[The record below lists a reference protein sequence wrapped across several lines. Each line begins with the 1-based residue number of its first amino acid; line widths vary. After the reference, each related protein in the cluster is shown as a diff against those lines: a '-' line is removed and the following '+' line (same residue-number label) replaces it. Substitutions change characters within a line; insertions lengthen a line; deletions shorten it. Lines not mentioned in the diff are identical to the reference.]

1 MIASESGYDVF
12 MSDFFLHENILIR
25 YWVDR
30 CSAYALNGKKIKRA
44 VANIPLSITPD
55 IQNNTHNFFPD
66 SYNFKKLYIYCKQ
79 QMKIKTT
86 EFINHGVVNVGD
98 LPIPFDMVL
107 NASAL
112 VVVITFVYLK
122 VSWKE
127 SIITPRQE
135 VFNDKQNFIGKLF
148 GIIILFLLV
157 APGIFG
163 NESSK
168 TSIAPLILWVFLWI
182 GVPVLGLLFGDIY
195 SKFNPLNLFSLKSDK
210 PESVYFA
217 CVLFI
222 GLTWFELVWRRPGNP
237 LNIAVVLITLF
248 VCVNLL
254 RYFLKK
260 SLIEVDPLLLLHY
273 LYSKLKL
280 FNSKPYFRSL
290 LDNIGNLAKLRG
302 IEYFV
307 LLMIGTVTYDGLRET
322 TFWYNQF
329 GSRTDDM
336 GFSTMMFLIM
346 NLGTILFYRF
356 ACFFAIKVGGS
367 DLELNHVSN
376 LFGHTM
382 LPIAFAYHVT
392 HYLTLLLFESQ
403 TFFYRFNDPIG
414 IGMNLLNVEEPTIN
428 YFIEPLVIWGIQ
440 VAVTLL
446 GHMLSVV
453 LAHDLAVK
461 LFGHQQSDKTQ
472 YIFLF
477 ITVALTL
484 QALFVLSVG

>member
-1 MIASESGYDVF
+1 M
-12 MSDFFLHENILIR
+12 ILIN
-25 YWVDR
+25 
-30 CSAYALNGKKIKRA
+30 SASL
-44 VANIPLSITPD
+44 
-55 IQNNTHNFFPD
+55 
-66 SYNFKKLYIYCKQ
+66 
-79 QMKIKTT
+79 
-86 EFINHGVVNVGD
+86 NHGVVNVGD
-98 LPIPFDMVL
+98 LPIPFDIVL
-107 NASAL
+107 NSSAL
-112 VVVITFVYLK
+112 VVLITFVYLK

-168 TSIAPLILWVFLWI
+168 TSVAPLILWVFLWI

-222 GLTWFELVWRRPGNP
+222 GLTWFELVWSRPGNP

-329 GSRTDDM
+329 GSRTDNM

-367 DLELNHVSN
+367 DLKLNHVSN

-414 IGMNLLNVEEPTIN
+414 IGMNILNVQEPTIN
-428 YFIEPLVIWGIQ
+428 YFVEPLVIWGIQ

>member
-1 MIASESGYDVF
+1 MIIKNSAS
-12 MSDFFLHENILIR
+12 L
-25 YWVDR
+25 
-30 CSAYALNGKKIKRA
+30 
-44 VANIPLSITPD
+44 
-55 IQNNTHNFFPD
+55 
-66 SYNFKKLYIYCKQ
+66 
-79 QMKIKTT
+79 
-86 EFINHGVVNVGD
+86 NHGVVNVGD
-98 LPIPFDMVL
+98 LPIPFDIVL
-107 NASAL
+107 NSSAL
-112 VVVITFVYLK
+112 VVLITFVYLK

-217 CVLFI
+217 CILFI
-222 GLTWFELVWRRPGNP
+222 GLTWFELVWKEPGNP
-237 LNIAVVLITLF
+237 LNIAIVLITLF

-280 FNSKPYFRSL
+280 FNSRPYFRSL
-290 LDNIGNLAKLRG
+290 LDNIGNLAKLKG

-414 IGMNLLNVEEPTIN
+414 IGMNILNVEEPTIN

>member
-1 MIASESGYDVF
+1 MIIKNSAS
-12 MSDFFLHENILIR
+12 L
-25 YWVDR
+25 
-30 CSAYALNGKKIKRA
+30 
-44 VANIPLSITPD
+44 
-55 IQNNTHNFFPD
+55 
-66 SYNFKKLYIYCKQ
+66 
-79 QMKIKTT
+79 
-86 EFINHGVVNVGD
+86 NHGVVNVGD
-98 LPIPFDMVL
+98 LPIPFDIVL
-107 NASAL
+107 NSSAL
-112 VVVITFVYLK
+112 VVLITFVYLK

-163 NESSK
+163 DESSK
-168 TSIAPLILWVFLWI
+168 TSVAPLILWVFLWI

-217 CVLFI
+217 CILFI

-290 LDNIGNLAKLRG
+290 LDNIGNLAKLKG

-414 IGMNLLNVEEPTIN
+414 IGMNILNVEEPTIN

>member
-1 MIASESGYDVF
+1 MIIKNTAS
-12 MSDFFLHENILIR
+12 L
-25 YWVDR
+25 
-30 CSAYALNGKKIKRA
+30 
-44 VANIPLSITPD
+44 
-55 IQNNTHNFFPD
+55 
-66 SYNFKKLYIYCKQ
+66 
-79 QMKIKTT
+79 
-86 EFINHGVVNVGD
+86 NHGVVNVGD
-98 LPIPFDMVL
+98 LPIPFDIVL
-107 NASAL
+107 NSSAL
-112 VVVITFVYLK
+112 VVLITFVYLK

-217 CVLFI
+217 CILFI

-280 FNSKPYFRSL
+280 FNSRPYFRSL

-414 IGMNLLNVEEPTIN
+414 IGMNILNVEEPTIN

>member
-1 MIASESGYDVF
+1 
-12 MSDFFLHENILIR
+12 
-25 YWVDR
+25 
-30 CSAYALNGKKIKRA
+30 
-44 VANIPLSITPD
+44 
-55 IQNNTHNFFPD
+55 
-66 SYNFKKLYIYCKQ
+66 
-79 QMKIKTT
+79 MKIKTT

-122 VSWKE
+122 ISWKE
-127 SIITPRQE
+127 SIVVPSKEIFEDRQ
-135 VFNDKQNFIGKLF
+135 NIIGKIF
-148 GIIILFLLV
+148 GATILFFLI
-157 APGIFG
+157 APGIIG

-168 TSIAPLILWVFLWI
+168 TSVTPLILWVFLWI
-182 GVPVLGLLFGDIY
+182 GVPTLGLLFGDVY
-195 SKFNPLNLFSLKSDK
+195 AKFNPLNLVRISSNK
-210 PESVYFA
+210 PRSVYVSCF
-217 CVLFI
+217 LFL
-222 GLTWFELVWRRPGNP
+222 GLTWFELVWREPGNP
-237 LNIAVVLITLF
+237 LNIASVFIILF
-248 VCVNLL
+248 ISVNLI
-254 RYFLKK
+254 RYFYKK
-260 SLIEVDPLLLLHY
+260 SIIEVDPLLLLHY

-290 LDNIGNLAKLRG
+290 INNIGNLAKLNG
-302 IEYFV
+302 IEYFI

-329 GSRTDDM
+329 GEQINNIW
-336 GFSTMMFLIM
+336 FSTIMFLSM
-346 NLGTILFYRF
+346 NLGTIIFYRF
-356 ACFFAIKVGGS
+356 ACYFAIKVGGS
-367 DLELNHVSN
+367 ELKLNEVSK

-382 LPIAFAYHVT
+382 LPIAFAYHIT
-392 HYLTLLLFESQ
+392 HYLTLLLFETQ
-403 TFFYRFNDPIG
+403 TFIYRLNDPIG
-414 IGMNLLNVEEPTIN
+414 TGLNLFNVQEPEIN
-428 YFIEPLVIWGIQ
+428 YFIEPIIIWGIQ

>member
-1 MIASESGYDVF
+1 MIIKNSAS
-12 MSDFFLHENILIR
+12 L
-25 YWVDR
+25 
-30 CSAYALNGKKIKRA
+30 
-44 VANIPLSITPD
+44 
-55 IQNNTHNFFPD
+55 
-66 SYNFKKLYIYCKQ
+66 
-79 QMKIKTT
+79 
-86 EFINHGVVNVGD
+86 NHGVVNVGD
-98 LPIPFDMVL
+98 LPIPFDIVL
-107 NASAL
+107 NSSAL
-112 VVVITFVYLK
+112 VVLITFVYLK

-135 VFNDKQNFIGKLF
+135 VFNDKQSFIGKLF

-182 GVPVLGLLFGDIY
+182 GVPVLGLFFGDIY
-195 SKFNPLNLFSLKSDK
+195 SKFNPLNLFSLKSEK

-217 CVLFI
+217 CILFI
-222 GLTWFELVWRRPGNP
+222 GLTWFELVWRKPGNP
-237 LNIAVVLITLF
+237 LNIAIVLITLF

-280 FNSKPYFRSL
+280 FNSRPYFRSL
-290 LDNIGNLAKLRG
+290 LDNIGNLAKLKG

-367 DLELNHVSN
+367 DLKLNHVSN

-414 IGMNLLNVEEPTIN
+414 IGMNILNVEEPTIN

>member
-1 MIASESGYDVF
+1 
-12 MSDFFLHENILIR
+12 
-25 YWVDR
+25 
-30 CSAYALNGKKIKRA
+30 
-44 VANIPLSITPD
+44 
-55 IQNNTHNFFPD
+55 
-66 SYNFKKLYIYCKQ
+66 
-79 QMKIKTT
+79 MKIKTT
-86 EFINHGVVNVGD
+86 EFTNHGVVNVGD

-122 VSWKE
+122 ISWKE
-127 SIITPRQE
+127 SIVVPSKEIFEDRQ
-135 VFNDKQNFIGKLF
+135 NIIGKIF
-148 GIIILFLLV
+148 GATILFFLI
-157 APGIFG
+157 APGIIG

-168 TSIAPLILWVFLWI
+168 TSVTPLILWVFLWI
-182 GVPVLGLLFGDIY
+182 GVPTLGLLFGDVY
-195 SKFNPLNLFSLKSDK
+195 AKFNPLNLIRISSNK
-210 PESVYFA
+210 PRSVYVSCF
-217 CVLFI
+217 LFL
-222 GLTWFELVWRRPGNP
+222 GLTWFELVWREPGNP
-237 LNIAVVLITLF
+237 LNIASVFIILF
-248 VCVNLL
+248 VGVNLI
-254 RYFLKK
+254 RYFYKK
-260 SLIEVDPLLLLHY
+260 SIIEVDPLLLLHY

-290 LDNIGNLAKLRG
+290 INNIGNLAKLNG
-302 IEYFV
+302 IEYFI

-329 GSRTDDM
+329 GEQINNIW
-336 GFSTMMFLIM
+336 FSTIMFLSM
-346 NLGTILFYRF
+346 NLGTIIFYRF
-356 ACFFAIKVGGS
+356 ACYFAIKVGGS
-367 DLELNHVSN
+367 ELKLNEVSK

-382 LPIAFAYHVT
+382 LPIAFAYHIT
-392 HYLTLLLFESQ
+392 HYLTLLLFETQ
-403 TFFYRFNDPIG
+403 TFIYRLNDPLG
-414 IGMNLLNVEEPTIN
+414 TGLNLFNVQEPEIN
-428 YFIEPLVIWGIQ
+428 YFIEPIIIWGIQ

>member
-1 MIASESGYDVF
+1 M
-12 MSDFFLHENILIR
+12 ILIN
-25 YWVDR
+25 
-30 CSAYALNGKKIKRA
+30 SASL
-44 VANIPLSITPD
+44 
-55 IQNNTHNFFPD
+55 
-66 SYNFKKLYIYCKQ
+66 
-79 QMKIKTT
+79 
-86 EFINHGVVNVGD
+86 NHGVVNVGD
-98 LPIPFDMVL
+98 LPIPFDIVL
-107 NASAL
+107 NSSAL
-112 VVVITFVYLK
+112 VVLITFVYLK

-163 NESSK
+163 DESSK
-168 TSIAPLILWVFLWI
+168 TSVAPLILWVFLWI

-217 CVLFI
+217 CILFI

-290 LDNIGNLAKLRG
+290 LDNIGNLAKLKG

-367 DLELNHVSN
+367 DLKLNHVSN

-414 IGMNLLNVEEPTIN
+414 IGVNILNVEEPTIN

>member
-1 MIASESGYDVF
+1 M
-12 MSDFFLHENILIR
+12 ILIN
-25 YWVDR
+25 
-30 CSAYALNGKKIKRA
+30 SASL
-44 VANIPLSITPD
+44 
-55 IQNNTHNFFPD
+55 
-66 SYNFKKLYIYCKQ
+66 
-79 QMKIKTT
+79 
-86 EFINHGVVNVGD
+86 NHGVVNVGD
-98 LPIPFDMVL
+98 LPIPFDIVL
-107 NASAL
+107 NSSAL
-112 VVVITFVYLK
+112 VVLITFVYLK

-222 GLTWFELVWRRPGNP
+222 GLTWFELVWSRPGNP

-414 IGMNLLNVEEPTIN
+414 IGMNILNVQEPTIN
-428 YFIEPLVIWGIQ
+428 YFVEPLVIWGIQ

>member
-1 MIASESGYDVF
+1 M
-12 MSDFFLHENILIR
+12 ILIN
-25 YWVDR
+25 
-30 CSAYALNGKKIKRA
+30 SASL
-44 VANIPLSITPD
+44 
-55 IQNNTHNFFPD
+55 
-66 SYNFKKLYIYCKQ
+66 
-79 QMKIKTT
+79 
-86 EFINHGVVNVGD
+86 NHGVVNVGD
-98 LPIPFDMVL
+98 LPIPFDIVL
-107 NASAL
+107 NSSAL
-112 VVVITFVYLK
+112 VVLITFVYLK

-135 VFNDKQNFIGKLF
+135 VFNDRQNFIGKLF

-168 TSIAPLILWVFLWI
+168 TSVAPLILWVFLWI

-195 SKFNPLNLFSLKSDK
+195 SKFNPLNLFSLKSNK

-217 CVLFI
+217 CILFI
-222 GLTWFELVWRRPGNP
+222 GLTWFELVWKEPGNP
-237 LNIAVVLITLF
+237 LNIAIVLITLF

-280 FNSKPYFRSL
+280 FNSRPYFRSL
-290 LDNIGNLAKLRG
+290 LDNIGNLAKLKG

-367 DLELNHVSN
+367 DLKLNHVSN

-414 IGMNLLNVEEPTIN
+414 IGMNILNVQEPTIN
-428 YFIEPLVIWGIQ
+428 YFVEPLVIWGIQ

>member
-1 MIASESGYDVF
+1 M
-12 MSDFFLHENILIR
+12 ILIN
-25 YWVDR
+25 
-30 CSAYALNGKKIKRA
+30 STSL
-44 VANIPLSITPD
+44 
-55 IQNNTHNFFPD
+55 
-66 SYNFKKLYIYCKQ
+66 
-79 QMKIKTT
+79 
-86 EFINHGVVNVGD
+86 NHGVVNVGD
-98 LPIPFDMVL
+98 LPIPFDIVL
-107 NASAL
+107 NSSAL
-112 VVVITFVYLK
+112 VVLITFVYLK

-127 SIITPRQE
+127 SIVTPRQE
-135 VFNDKQNFIGKLF
+135 VFNDKQNFIGKFF

-168 TSIAPLILWVFLWI
+168 TSVAPLILWVFLWI

-195 SKFNPLNLFSLKSDK
+195 SKFNPLNLFSLKSNK

-217 CVLFI
+217 CILFI
-222 GLTWFELVWRRPGNP
+222 GLTWFELVWKEPGNP
-237 LNIAVVLITLF
+237 LNIAIVLITLF

-290 LDNIGNLAKLRG
+290 LDNIGNLAKLKG

-367 DLELNHVSN
+367 DLKLNHVSN

-414 IGMNLLNVEEPTIN
+414 IGMNILNVEEPTIN

>member
-1 MIASESGYDVF
+1 M
-12 MSDFFLHENILIR
+12 ILIN
-25 YWVDR
+25 
-30 CSAYALNGKKIKRA
+30 SASL
-44 VANIPLSITPD
+44 
-55 IQNNTHNFFPD
+55 
-66 SYNFKKLYIYCKQ
+66 
-79 QMKIKTT
+79 
-86 EFINHGVVNVGD
+86 NHGVVNVGD
-98 LPIPFDMVL
+98 LPIPFDIVL
-107 NASAL
+107 NSSAL
-112 VVVITFVYLK
+112 VVLITFVYLK

-168 TSIAPLILWVFLWI
+168 TSVAPLILWVFLWI

-222 GLTWFELVWRRPGNP
+222 GLTWFELVWSRPGNP

-280 FNSKPYFRSL
+280 FNSKPYFLSL

-322 TFWYNQF
+322 AFWYNQF

-356 ACFFAIKVGGS
+356 ACFFAIKVSGS

-414 IGMNLLNVEEPTIN
+414 IGMNILNVQEPTIN
-428 YFIEPLVIWGIQ
+428 YFVEPLVIWGIQ

>member
-1 MIASESGYDVF
+1 MILKNSAS
-12 MSDFFLHENILIR
+12 L
-25 YWVDR
+25 
-30 CSAYALNGKKIKRA
+30 
-44 VANIPLSITPD
+44 
-55 IQNNTHNFFPD
+55 
-66 SYNFKKLYIYCKQ
+66 
-79 QMKIKTT
+79 
-86 EFINHGVVNVGD
+86 NHGVVNVGD
-98 LPIPFDMVL
+98 LPIPFDIVL
-107 NASAL
+107 NSSAL
-112 VVVITFVYLK
+112 VVLITFVYLK

-168 TSIAPLILWVFLWI
+168 TSVAPLILWVFLWI

-222 GLTWFELVWRRPGNP
+222 GLTWFELVWSRPGNP

-356 ACFFAIKVGGS
+356 ACFFAIKVSGS

-414 IGMNLLNVEEPTIN
+414 IGMNILNVQEPTIN
-428 YFIEPLVIWGIQ
+428 YFVEPLVIWGIQ

>member
-1 MIASESGYDVF
+1 MIIKNSAS
-12 MSDFFLHENILIR
+12 L
-25 YWVDR
+25 
-30 CSAYALNGKKIKRA
+30 
-44 VANIPLSITPD
+44 
-55 IQNNTHNFFPD
+55 
-66 SYNFKKLYIYCKQ
+66 
-79 QMKIKTT
+79 
-86 EFINHGVVNVGD
+86 NHGVVNVGD
-98 LPIPFDMVL
+98 LPIPFDIVL
-107 NASAL
+107 NSSAL
-112 VVVITFVYLK
+112 VVLITFVYLK

-168 TSIAPLILWVFLWI
+168 TSVAPLILWVFLWI

-217 CVLFI
+217 CILFI

-290 LDNIGNLAKLRG
+290 LDNIGNLAKLKG

-414 IGMNLLNVEEPTIN
+414 IGMNILNVEEPTIN

>member
-1 MIASESGYDVF
+1 MIIKNSAS
-12 MSDFFLHENILIR
+12 L
-25 YWVDR
+25 
-30 CSAYALNGKKIKRA
+30 
-44 VANIPLSITPD
+44 
-55 IQNNTHNFFPD
+55 
-66 SYNFKKLYIYCKQ
+66 
-79 QMKIKTT
+79 
-86 EFINHGVVNVGD
+86 NHGVVNVGD
-98 LPIPFDMVL
+98 LPIPFDIVL
-107 NASAL
+107 NSSAL
-112 VVVITFVYLK
+112 VVLITFVYLK

-135 VFNDKQNFIGKLF
+135 VFNDRQNFIGKLF

-168 TSIAPLILWVFLWI
+168 TSVAPLILWVFLWI

-195 SKFNPLNLFSLKSDK
+195 SKFNPLNLFSLKSEK

-217 CVLFI
+217 CILFI
-222 GLTWFELVWRRPGNP
+222 GLTWFELVWRKPGNP
-237 LNIAVVLITLF
+237 LNIAIVLITLF

-280 FNSKPYFRSL
+280 FNSRPYFRSL

-367 DLELNHVSN
+367 DLKLNHVSN

-414 IGMNLLNVEEPTIN
+414 IGMNILNVEEPTIN

>member
-1 MIASESGYDVF
+1 M
-12 MSDFFLHENILIR
+12 ILIN
-25 YWVDR
+25 
-30 CSAYALNGKKIKRA
+30 SASL
-44 VANIPLSITPD
+44 
-55 IQNNTHNFFPD
+55 
-66 SYNFKKLYIYCKQ
+66 
-79 QMKIKTT
+79 
-86 EFINHGVVNVGD
+86 NHGVVNVGD
-98 LPIPFDMVL
+98 LPIPFDIVL
-107 NASAL
+107 NSSAL
-112 VVVITFVYLK
+112 VVLITFVYLK

-168 TSIAPLILWVFLWI
+168 TSVAPLILWVFLWI

-217 CVLFI
+217 CILFI
-222 GLTWFELVWRRPGNP
+222 GLTWFELVWSRPGNP

-367 DLELNHVSN
+367 NLELNHVSN

-414 IGMNLLNVEEPTIN
+414 IGMNILNVQEPTIN
-428 YFIEPLVIWGIQ
+428 YFVEPLVIWGIQ

>member
-1 MIASESGYDVF
+1 
-12 MSDFFLHENILIR
+12 
-25 YWVDR
+25 
-30 CSAYALNGKKIKRA
+30 
-44 VANIPLSITPD
+44 
-55 IQNNTHNFFPD
+55 
-66 SYNFKKLYIYCKQ
+66 
-79 QMKIKTT
+79 MKIKTT

-122 VSWKE
+122 ISWKE
-127 SIITPRQE
+127 SIVVPSKEIFEDRQ
-135 VFNDKQNFIGKLF
+135 NIIGKIF
-148 GIIILFLLV
+148 GAVILFFLI
-157 APGIFG
+157 APGIIA

-168 TSIAPLILWVFLWI
+168 TSITPLILWVFLWI
-182 GVPVLGLLFGDIY
+182 GVPTLGLLFGDVY
-195 SKFNPLNLFSLKSDK
+195 AKFNPLNLIKISSNK
-210 PESVYFA
+210 PRSVYVSCF
-217 CVLFI
+217 LFL
-222 GLTWFELVWRRPGNP
+222 GLTWFELVWREPGNP
-237 LNIAVVLITLF
+237 LNIASVFIILF
-248 VCVNLL
+248 VGVNLI
-254 RYFLKK
+254 RYFYKK
-260 SLIEVDPLLLLHY
+260 SIIEVDPLLLLHY

-290 LDNIGNLAKLRG
+290 INNIGNLAKLNG
-302 IEYFV
+302 IEYFI

-329 GSRTDDM
+329 GEQINNTW
-336 GFSTMMFLIM
+336 FSTIMFLSM
-346 NLGTILFYRF
+346 NLGTIIFYRF
-356 ACFFAIKVGGS
+356 ACYFAIKVGGS
-367 DLELNHVSN
+367 ELKLNEVSK

-382 LPIAFAYHVT
+382 LPIAFAYHIT
-392 HYLTLLLFESQ
+392 HYLTLLLFETQ
-403 TFFYRFNDPIG
+403 TFIYRLNDPIG
-414 IGMNLLNVEEPTIN
+414 TGLNLFNVQEPEIN
-428 YFIEPLVIWGIQ
+428 YFIEPIIIWGIQ

>member
-1 MIASESGYDVF
+1 
-12 MSDFFLHENILIR
+12 
-25 YWVDR
+25 
-30 CSAYALNGKKIKRA
+30 
-44 VANIPLSITPD
+44 
-55 IQNNTHNFFPD
+55 
-66 SYNFKKLYIYCKQ
+66 
-79 QMKIKTT
+79 MKIKTN
-86 EFINHGVVNVGD
+86 EFVNHGVVNVGD

-122 VSWKE
+122 ISWKE
-127 SIITPRQE
+127 SIVVPSKEIFKDRP
-135 VFNDKQNFIGKLF
+135 NIIGKIF
-148 GIIILFLLV
+148 GATILFFLI
-157 APGIFG
+157 APGIIG

-168 TSIAPLILWVFLWI
+168 TSVTPLILWVFLWI
-182 GVPVLGLLFGDIY
+182 GVPTLGLLFGDVY
-195 SKFNPLNLFSLKSDK
+195 AKFNPLNLVRISSNE
-210 PESVYFA
+210 PRSVYVSCF
-217 CVLFI
+217 LFL
-222 GLTWFELVWRRPGNP
+222 GLTWFELVWREPGNP
-237 LNIAVVLITLF
+237 LNIASVFIILF
-248 VCVNLL
+248 VGVNLI
-254 RYFLKK
+254 RYFYKK
-260 SLIEVDPLLLLHY
+260 SIIEVDPLLLLHY

-290 LDNIGNLAKLRG
+290 INNIGNLAKLNG
-302 IEYFV
+302 IEYFI

-329 GSRTDDM
+329 GEQINNIW
-336 GFSTMMFLIM
+336 FSTIMFLSM
-346 NLGTILFYRF
+346 NLGTIIFYRF
-356 ACFFAIKVGGS
+356 ACYFAIKVGGS
-367 DLELNHVSN
+367 ELKLNEVSK

-382 LPIAFAYHVT
+382 LPIAFAYHIT
-392 HYLTLLLFESQ
+392 HYLTLLLFETQ
-403 TFFYRFNDPIG
+403 TFIYRLNDPIG
-414 IGMNLLNVEEPTIN
+414 TGLNLFNVQEPEIN
-428 YFIEPLVIWGIQ
+428 YFIESIIIWGIQ

>member
-1 MIASESGYDVF
+1 MI
-12 MSDFFLHENILIR
+12 I
-25 YWVDR
+25 
-30 CSAYALNGKKIKRA
+30 
-44 VANIPLSITPD
+44 
-55 IQNNTHNFFPD
+55 NNLVTF
-66 SYNFKKLYIYCKQ
+66 
-79 QMKIKTT
+79 
-86 EFINHGVVNVGD
+86 NHGVVNVGD
-98 LPIPFDMVL
+98 LPIPFDIVL
-107 NASAL
+107 NSSAL
-112 VVVITFVYLK
+112 VVLITFVYLK

-127 SIITPRQE
+127 SIITPRPE

-148 GIIILFLLV
+148 GIIILFLLI

-168 TSIAPLILWVFLWI
+168 TSVAPLILWVFLWI
-182 GVPVLGLLFGDIY
+182 GVPVLGLFFGDIY

-217 CVLFI
+217 CILFI
-222 GLTWFELVWRRPGNP
+222 GLTWFELVWRKPGNP
-237 LNIAVVLITLF
+237 LNIAIVLITLF

-280 FNSKPYFRSL
+280 FNSRPYFRSL

-367 DLELNHVSN
+367 NLELNHVSN

-403 TFFYRFNDPIG
+403 TFLYRFNDPIG
-414 IGMNLLNVEEPTIN
+414 IGMNILNAQEPTIN
-428 YFIEPLVIWGIQ
+428 YFVEPLVIWGIQ

>member
-1 MIASESGYDVF
+1 M
-12 MSDFFLHENILIR
+12 ILIS
-25 YWVDR
+25 
-30 CSAYALNGKKIKRA
+30 SASL
-44 VANIPLSITPD
+44 
-55 IQNNTHNFFPD
+55 
-66 SYNFKKLYIYCKQ
+66 
-79 QMKIKTT
+79 
-86 EFINHGVVNVGD
+86 NHGVVNVGD
-98 LPIPFDMVL
+98 LPIPFDIVL
-107 NASAL
+107 NSSAL
-112 VVVITFVYLK
+112 VVLITFVYLK

-135 VFNDKQNFIGKLF
+135 VFNDNQNFIGKLF

-168 TSIAPLILWVFLWI
+168 TSLAPLILWVFLWI

-217 CVLFI
+217 CILFI
-222 GLTWFELVWRRPGNP
+222 GLTWFELVWKEPGNP
-237 LNIAVVLITLF
+237 LNIAIVLITLF

-280 FNSKPYFRSL
+280 FNSRPYFRSL
-290 LDNIGNLAKLRG
+290 LDNIGNLAKLKG

-414 IGMNLLNVEEPTIN
+414 IGMNVLNVEEPTIN

-484 QALFVLSVG
+484 QALFVLSIG

>member
-1 MIASESGYDVF
+1 MIIKNSAS
-12 MSDFFLHENILIR
+12 L
-25 YWVDR
+25 
-30 CSAYALNGKKIKRA
+30 
-44 VANIPLSITPD
+44 
-55 IQNNTHNFFPD
+55 
-66 SYNFKKLYIYCKQ
+66 
-79 QMKIKTT
+79 
-86 EFINHGVVNVGD
+86 NHGVVNVGD
-98 LPIPFDMVL
+98 LPIPFDIVL
-107 NASAL
+107 NSSAL
-112 VVVITFVYLK
+112 VVLITFVYLK

-217 CVLFI
+217 CILFI

-237 LNIAVVLITLF
+237 LNIAIVLITLF

-280 FNSKPYFRSL
+280 FNSRPYFRSL

-414 IGMNLLNVEEPTIN
+414 IGMNILNVEEPTIN

>member
-1 MIASESGYDVF
+1 
-12 MSDFFLHENILIR
+12 
-25 YWVDR
+25 
-30 CSAYALNGKKIKRA
+30 
-44 VANIPLSITPD
+44 
-55 IQNNTHNFFPD
+55 
-66 SYNFKKLYIYCKQ
+66 
-79 QMKIKTT
+79 MKIKTT
-86 EFINHGVVNVGD
+86 EFTNHGVVNVGD

-122 VSWKE
+122 ISWKE
-127 SIITPRQE
+127 SIVVPSKEIFEDRQ
-135 VFNDKQNFIGKLF
+135 NIIGKIF
-148 GIIILFLLV
+148 GATILFFLI
-157 APGIFG
+157 APGIIG

-168 TSIAPLILWVFLWI
+168 TSVTPLILWVFLWI
-182 GVPVLGLLFGDIY
+182 GVPTLGLLFGDVY
-195 SKFNPLNLFSLKSDK
+195 AKFNPLNLIRISSNK
-210 PESVYFA
+210 PRSVYVSCF
-217 CVLFI
+217 LFL
-222 GLTWFELVWRRPGNP
+222 GLTWFELVWREPGNP
-237 LNIAVVLITLF
+237 LNIASVFIILF
-248 VCVNLL
+248 VSVNLI
-254 RYFLKK
+254 RYFYKK
-260 SLIEVDPLLLLHY
+260 SIIEVDPLLLLHY

-290 LDNIGNLAKLRG
+290 INNIGNLAKLNG
-302 IEYFV
+302 IEYFI

-329 GSRTDDM
+329 GEQINNIW
-336 GFSTMMFLIM
+336 FSTIMFLSM
-346 NLGTILFYRF
+346 NLGTIIFYRF
-356 ACFFAIKVGGS
+356 ACYFAIKVGGS
-367 DLELNHVSN
+367 ELKLNEVSK

-382 LPIAFAYHVT
+382 LPIAFAYHIT
-392 HYLTLLLFESQ
+392 HYLTLLLFETQ
-403 TFFYRFNDPIG
+403 TFIYRLNDPLG
-414 IGMNLLNVEEPTIN
+414 TGLNLFNVQEPEIN
-428 YFIEPLVIWGIQ
+428 YFIEPIIIWGIQ

>member
-1 MIASESGYDVF
+1 MIIKNTAS
-12 MSDFFLHENILIR
+12 L
-25 YWVDR
+25 
-30 CSAYALNGKKIKRA
+30 
-44 VANIPLSITPD
+44 
-55 IQNNTHNFFPD
+55 
-66 SYNFKKLYIYCKQ
+66 
-79 QMKIKTT
+79 
-86 EFINHGVVNVGD
+86 NHGVVNVGD

-107 NASAL
+107 NSSAL
-112 VVVITFVYLK
+112 VVLITFVYLK

-127 SIITPRQE
+127 SIVTPRQE

-168 TSIAPLILWVFLWI
+168 TSVAPLILWVFLWI

-195 SKFNPLNLFSLKSDK
+195 LKFNPLNLFSLKSDK

-217 CVLFI
+217 CILFI
-222 GLTWFELVWRRPGNP
+222 GLTWFELVWKEPGNP
-237 LNIAVVLITLF
+237 LNIAIALITLF

-290 LDNIGNLAKLRG
+290 LDNIGNLAKLKG

-367 DLELNHVSN
+367 DLKLNHVSN

-414 IGMNLLNVEEPTIN
+414 IGMNILNVEEPTIN

>member
-1 MIASESGYDVF
+1 M
-12 MSDFFLHENILIR
+12 ILIN
-25 YWVDR
+25 
-30 CSAYALNGKKIKRA
+30 SASL
-44 VANIPLSITPD
+44 
-55 IQNNTHNFFPD
+55 
-66 SYNFKKLYIYCKQ
+66 
-79 QMKIKTT
+79 
-86 EFINHGVVNVGD
+86 NHGVVNVGD
-98 LPIPFDMVL
+98 LPIPFDIVL
-107 NASAL
+107 NSSAL
-112 VVVITFVYLK
+112 VVLITFVYLK

-168 TSIAPLILWVFLWI
+168 TSVAPLILWVFLWI

-195 SKFNPLNLFSLKSDK
+195 SKFNPLNLFSLKSNK

-217 CVLFI
+217 CILFI
-222 GLTWFELVWRRPGNP
+222 GLTWFELVWRKPGNP
-237 LNIAVVLITLF
+237 LNIAIVLITLF

-280 FNSKPYFRSL
+280 FNSRPYFRSL
-290 LDNIGNLAKLRG
+290 LDNIGNLAKLKG

-367 DLELNHVSN
+367 DLKLNHVSN

-414 IGMNLLNVEEPTIN
+414 IGMNILNVEEPTIN

>member
-1 MIASESGYDVF
+1 MIIKNTAS
-12 MSDFFLHENILIR
+12 L
-25 YWVDR
+25 
-30 CSAYALNGKKIKRA
+30 
-44 VANIPLSITPD
+44 
-55 IQNNTHNFFPD
+55 
-66 SYNFKKLYIYCKQ
+66 
-79 QMKIKTT
+79 
-86 EFINHGVVNVGD
+86 NHGVVNVGD

-107 NASAL
+107 NSSAL
-112 VVVITFVYLK
+112 VVLITFVYLK

-135 VFNDKQNFIGKLF
+135 VFNDRQNFIGKLF

-168 TSIAPLILWVFLWI
+168 TSVAPLILWVFLWI

-195 SKFNPLNLFSLKSDK
+195 SKFNPLNLFSLKSNK

-217 CVLFI
+217 CILFI
-222 GLTWFELVWRRPGNP
+222 GLTWFELVWKEPGNP
-237 LNIAVVLITLF
+237 LNIAIVLITLF

-290 LDNIGNLAKLRG
+290 LDNIGNLAKLKG

-367 DLELNHVSN
+367 DLKLNHVSN

-414 IGMNLLNVEEPTIN
+414 IGMNVLNVEEPTIN

>member
-1 MIASESGYDVF
+1 M
-12 MSDFFLHENILIR
+12 ILIN
-25 YWVDR
+25 
-30 CSAYALNGKKIKRA
+30 SASL
-44 VANIPLSITPD
+44 
-55 IQNNTHNFFPD
+55 
-66 SYNFKKLYIYCKQ
+66 
-79 QMKIKTT
+79 
-86 EFINHGVVNVGD
+86 NHGVVNVGD
-98 LPIPFDMVL
+98 LPIPFDIVL
-107 NASAL
+107 NSSAL
-112 VVVITFVYLK
+112 VVLITFVYLK

-163 NESSK
+163 DESSK
-168 TSIAPLILWVFLWI
+168 TSVAPLILWVFLWI

-217 CVLFI
+217 CILFI

-290 LDNIGNLAKLRG
+290 LDNIGNLAKLKG

-414 IGMNLLNVEEPTIN
+414 IGMNVLNVEEPTIN
-428 YFIEPLVIWGIQ
+428 YFREPLVIWGIQ

>member
-1 MIASESGYDVF
+1 M
-12 MSDFFLHENILIR
+12 ILIS
-25 YWVDR
+25 
-30 CSAYALNGKKIKRA
+30 SASL
-44 VANIPLSITPD
+44 
-55 IQNNTHNFFPD
+55 
-66 SYNFKKLYIYCKQ
+66 
-79 QMKIKTT
+79 
-86 EFINHGVVNVGD
+86 NHGVVNVGD
-98 LPIPFDMVL
+98 LPIPFDIVL
-107 NASAL
+107 NSSAL
-112 VVVITFVYLK
+112 VVLITFVYLK

-168 TSIAPLILWVFLWI
+168 TSVAPLILWVFLWI

-217 CVLFI
+217 CILFI

-290 LDNIGNLAKLRG
+290 LDNIGNLAKLKG

-414 IGMNLLNVEEPTIN
+414 IGMNILNVEEPTIN

>member
-1 MIASESGYDVF
+1 M
-12 MSDFFLHENILIR
+12 ILIN
-25 YWVDR
+25 
-30 CSAYALNGKKIKRA
+30 SASL
-44 VANIPLSITPD
+44 
-55 IQNNTHNFFPD
+55 
-66 SYNFKKLYIYCKQ
+66 
-79 QMKIKTT
+79 
-86 EFINHGVVNVGD
+86 NHGVVNVGD
-98 LPIPFDMVL
+98 LPIPFDIVL
-107 NASAL
+107 NSSAL
-112 VVVITFVYLK
+112 VVLITFVYLK

-217 CVLFI
+217 CILFI
-222 GLTWFELVWRRPGNP
+222 GLTWFELVWKKPGNP
-237 LNIAVVLITLF
+237 LNIAIVLITLF

-367 DLELNHVSN
+367 DLKLNHVSN

-414 IGMNLLNVEEPTIN
+414 IGMNILNVQEPTIN
-428 YFIEPLVIWGIQ
+428 YFVEPLVIWGIQ

>member
-1 MIASESGYDVF
+1 MIIKNTAS
-12 MSDFFLHENILIR
+12 L
-25 YWVDR
+25 
-30 CSAYALNGKKIKRA
+30 
-44 VANIPLSITPD
+44 
-55 IQNNTHNFFPD
+55 
-66 SYNFKKLYIYCKQ
+66 
-79 QMKIKTT
+79 
-86 EFINHGVVNVGD
+86 NHGVVNVGD

-107 NASAL
+107 NSSAL
-112 VVVITFVYLK
+112 VVLITFVYLK

-163 NESSK
+163 DESSK
-168 TSIAPLILWVFLWI
+168 TSVAPLILWVFLWI

-217 CVLFI
+217 CILFI

-290 LDNIGNLAKLRG
+290 LDNIGNLAKLKG

-367 DLELNHVSN
+367 DLKLNHVSN

-382 LPIAFAYHVT
+382 LPLAFAYHVT

-414 IGMNLLNVEEPTIN
+414 IGMNILNVEEPTIN

>member
-1 MIASESGYDVF
+1 
-12 MSDFFLHENILIR
+12 
-25 YWVDR
+25 
-30 CSAYALNGKKIKRA
+30 
-44 VANIPLSITPD
+44 
-55 IQNNTHNFFPD
+55 
-66 SYNFKKLYIYCKQ
+66 
-79 QMKIKTT
+79 MKNKTT

-122 VSWKE
+122 ISWKE
-127 SIITPRQE
+127 SIVVPSKEIFEDRQ
-135 VFNDKQNFIGKLF
+135 NIIGKIF
-148 GIIILFLLV
+148 GATILFFLI
-157 APGIFG
+157 APGIIG

-168 TSIAPLILWVFLWI
+168 TSVTPLILWVFLWI
-182 GVPVLGLLFGDIY
+182 GVPTLGLLFGDVY
-195 SKFNPLNLFSLKSDK
+195 AKFNPLNLVRISSNE
-210 PESVYFA
+210 PRSVYVSCF
-217 CVLFI
+217 LFL
-222 GLTWFELVWRRPGNP
+222 GLTWFELVWREPGNP
-237 LNIAVVLITLF
+237 LNIASVFIILF
-248 VCVNLL
+248 VGVNLI
-254 RYFLKK
+254 RYFYKK
-260 SLIEVDPLLLLHY
+260 SIIEVDPLLLLHY

-290 LDNIGNLAKLRG
+290 INNIGNLAKLNG
-302 IEYFV
+302 IEYFI

-329 GSRTDDM
+329 GEQINNIW
-336 GFSTMMFLIM
+336 FSTIMFLSM
-346 NLGTILFYRF
+346 NLGTIIFYRF
-356 ACFFAIKVGGS
+356 ACYFAIKVGGS
-367 DLELNHVSN
+367 ELKLNEVSK

-382 LPIAFAYHVT
+382 LPIAFAYHIT
-392 HYLTLLLFESQ
+392 HYLTLLLFETQ
-403 TFFYRFNDPIG
+403 TFIYRLNDPIG
-414 IGMNLLNVEEPTIN
+414 TGLNLFNVQEPEIN
-428 YFIEPLVIWGIQ
+428 YFIEPIIIWGIQ

>member
-1 MIASESGYDVF
+1 M
-12 MSDFFLHENILIR
+12 ILIN
-25 YWVDR
+25 
-30 CSAYALNGKKIKRA
+30 SASL
-44 VANIPLSITPD
+44 
-55 IQNNTHNFFPD
+55 
-66 SYNFKKLYIYCKQ
+66 
-79 QMKIKTT
+79 
-86 EFINHGVVNVGD
+86 NHGVVNVGD
-98 LPIPFDMVL
+98 LPIPFDIVL
-107 NASAL
+107 NSSAL
-112 VVVITFVYLK
+112 VVLITFVYLK

-217 CVLFI
+217 CILFI
-222 GLTWFELVWRRPGNP
+222 GLTWFELVWRKPGNP
-237 LNIAVVLITLF
+237 LNIAIVLITLF
-248 VCVNLL
+248 ICVNLL

-280 FNSKPYFRSL
+280 FNSRPYFRSL

-414 IGMNLLNVEEPTIN
+414 IGMNILNVEEPTIN

>member
-1 MIASESGYDVF
+1 MIIKNSAS
-12 MSDFFLHENILIR
+12 L
-25 YWVDR
+25 
-30 CSAYALNGKKIKRA
+30 
-44 VANIPLSITPD
+44 
-55 IQNNTHNFFPD
+55 
-66 SYNFKKLYIYCKQ
+66 
-79 QMKIKTT
+79 
-86 EFINHGVVNVGD
+86 NHGVVNVGD
-98 LPIPFDMVL
+98 LPIPFDIVL
-107 NASAL
+107 NSSAL
-112 VVVITFVYLK
+112 VVLITFVYLK

-135 VFNDKQNFIGKLF
+135 VFNDKQSFIGKLF

-217 CVLFI
+217 CILFI
-222 GLTWFELVWRRPGNP
+222 GLTWFELVWRKPGNP
-237 LNIAVVLITLF
+237 LNIAIVLITLF

-280 FNSKPYFRSL
+280 FNSRPYFRSL
-290 LDNIGNLAKLRG
+290 LDNIGNLAKLKG

-414 IGMNLLNVEEPTIN
+414 IGMNILNVEEPTIN

>member
-1 MIASESGYDVF
+1 M
-12 MSDFFLHENILIR
+12 ILIN
-25 YWVDR
+25 
-30 CSAYALNGKKIKRA
+30 SASL
-44 VANIPLSITPD
+44 
-55 IQNNTHNFFPD
+55 
-66 SYNFKKLYIYCKQ
+66 
-79 QMKIKTT
+79 
-86 EFINHGVVNVGD
+86 NHGVVNVGD
-98 LPIPFDMVL
+98 LPIPFDIVL
-107 NASAL
+107 NSSAL
-112 VVVITFVYLK
+112 VVLITFVYLK

-168 TSIAPLILWVFLWI
+168 TSVAPLILWVFLWI

-217 CVLFI
+217 CILFI

-290 LDNIGNLAKLRG
+290 LDNIGNLAKLKG

-414 IGMNLLNVEEPTIN
+414 IGMNILNVEEPTIN

>member
-1 MIASESGYDVF
+1 M
-12 MSDFFLHENILIR
+12 ILIN
-25 YWVDR
+25 
-30 CSAYALNGKKIKRA
+30 SASL
-44 VANIPLSITPD
+44 
-55 IQNNTHNFFPD
+55 
-66 SYNFKKLYIYCKQ
+66 
-79 QMKIKTT
+79 
-86 EFINHGVVNVGD
+86 NHGVVNVGD
-98 LPIPFDMVL
+98 LPIPFDIVL
-107 NASAL
+107 NSSAL
-112 VVVITFVYLK
+112 VVLITFVYLK

-168 TSIAPLILWVFLWI
+168 TSVAPLILWVFLWI

-217 CVLFI
+217 CILFI

-248 VCVNLL
+248 VCVNLF

-290 LDNIGNLAKLRG
+290 LDNIGNLAKLKG

-414 IGMNLLNVEEPTIN
+414 IGMNILNVEEPTIN

>member
-1 MIASESGYDVF
+1 M
-12 MSDFFLHENILIR
+12 ILIN
-25 YWVDR
+25 
-30 CSAYALNGKKIKRA
+30 SASL
-44 VANIPLSITPD
+44 
-55 IQNNTHNFFPD
+55 
-66 SYNFKKLYIYCKQ
+66 
-79 QMKIKTT
+79 
-86 EFINHGVVNVGD
+86 NHGVVNVGD
-98 LPIPFDMVL
+98 LPIPFDIVL
-107 NASAL
+107 NSSAL
-112 VVVITFVYLK
+112 VVLITFVYLK

-163 NESSK
+163 DESSK
-168 TSIAPLILWVFLWI
+168 TSVAPLILWVFLWI

-217 CVLFI
+217 CILFI

-290 LDNIGNLAKLRG
+290 LDNIGNLAKLKG

-336 GFSTMMFLIM
+336 EFSTMMFLIM

-367 DLELNHVSN
+367 DLKLNHVSN

-414 IGMNLLNVEEPTIN
+414 IGMNVLNVEEPTIN

>member
-1 MIASESGYDVF
+1 MIIKNSAS
-12 MSDFFLHENILIR
+12 L
-25 YWVDR
+25 
-30 CSAYALNGKKIKRA
+30 
-44 VANIPLSITPD
+44 
-55 IQNNTHNFFPD
+55 
-66 SYNFKKLYIYCKQ
+66 
-79 QMKIKTT
+79 
-86 EFINHGVVNVGD
+86 NHGVVNVGD
-98 LPIPFDMVL
+98 LPIPFDIVL
-107 NASAL
+107 NSSAL
-112 VVVITFVYLK
+112 VVLITFVYLK

-135 VFNDKQNFIGKLF
+135 VFNDRQNFIGKLF

-168 TSIAPLILWVFLWI
+168 TSVAPLILWVFLWI
-182 GVPVLGLLFGDIY
+182 GVPVIGLLFGDIY

-217 CVLFI
+217 CILFI
-222 GLTWFELVWRRPGNP
+222 GLTWFELVWKKPGNP
-237 LNIAVVLITLF
+237 LNIAIVLITLF

-280 FNSKPYFRSL
+280 FNSRPYFRSL
-290 LDNIGNLAKLRG
+290 LDNIGNLAKLKG

-414 IGMNLLNVEEPTIN
+414 IGMNILNVEEPTIN

>member
-1 MIASESGYDVF
+1 
-12 MSDFFLHENILIR
+12 
-25 YWVDR
+25 
-30 CSAYALNGKKIKRA
+30 
-44 VANIPLSITPD
+44 
-55 IQNNTHNFFPD
+55 
-66 SYNFKKLYIYCKQ
+66 
-79 QMKIKTT
+79 MKIKTT

-122 VSWKE
+122 ISWKE
-127 SIITPRQE
+127 SIVVPSKEIFEDRQ
-135 VFNDKQNFIGKLF
+135 NIIGKIF
-148 GIIILFLLV
+148 GATILFFLI
-157 APGIFG
+157 APGIIG

-168 TSIAPLILWVFLWI
+168 TSVTPLILWVFLWI
-182 GVPVLGLLFGDIY
+182 GVPTLGLLLGDVY
-195 SKFNPLNLFSLKSDK
+195 AKFNPLNLVRISSNK
-210 PESVYFA
+210 PRSVYVSCF
-217 CVLFI
+217 LFL
-222 GLTWFELVWRRPGNP
+222 GLTWFELVWREPGNP
-237 LNIAVVLITLF
+237 LNIASVFIILF
-248 VCVNLL
+248 VGVNLI
-254 RYFLKK
+254 RYFYKK
-260 SLIEVDPLLLLHY
+260 SIIEVDPLLLLHY

-290 LDNIGNLAKLRG
+290 INNIGNLAKLNG
-302 IEYFV
+302 IEYFI

-329 GSRTDDM
+329 GEQINNIW
-336 GFSTMMFLIM
+336 FSTIMFLSM
-346 NLGTILFYRF
+346 NLGTIIFYRF
-356 ACFFAIKVGGS
+356 ACYFAIKVGGS
-367 DLELNHVSN
+367 ELKLNEVSK

-382 LPIAFAYHVT
+382 LPIAFAYHIT
-392 HYLTLLLFESQ
+392 HYLTLLLFETQ
-403 TFFYRFNDPIG
+403 TFIYRLNDPIG
-414 IGMNLLNVEEPTIN
+414 TGLNLFNVQEPEIN
-428 YFIEPLVIWGIQ
+428 YFIEPIIIWGIQ

>member
-1 MIASESGYDVF
+1 MIIKNSAS
-12 MSDFFLHENILIR
+12 L
-25 YWVDR
+25 
-30 CSAYALNGKKIKRA
+30 
-44 VANIPLSITPD
+44 
-55 IQNNTHNFFPD
+55 
-66 SYNFKKLYIYCKQ
+66 
-79 QMKIKTT
+79 
-86 EFINHGVVNVGD
+86 NHGVVNVGD
-98 LPIPFDMVL
+98 LPIPFDIVL
-107 NASAL
+107 NSSAL
-112 VVVITFVYLK
+112 VVLITFVYLK

-168 TSIAPLILWVFLWI
+168 TSVAPLILWVFLWI

-217 CVLFI
+217 CILFI
-222 GLTWFELVWRRPGNP
+222 GLTWFELVWKKPGNP
-237 LNIAVVLITLF
+237 LNIAIVLITLF

-280 FNSKPYFRSL
+280 FNSRPYFRSL
-290 LDNIGNLAKLRG
+290 LDNIGNLAKLKG

-414 IGMNLLNVEEPTIN
+414 IGMNILNVEEPTIN

>member
-1 MIASESGYDVF
+1 MIIKNTAS
-12 MSDFFLHENILIR
+12 L
-25 YWVDR
+25 
-30 CSAYALNGKKIKRA
+30 
-44 VANIPLSITPD
+44 
-55 IQNNTHNFFPD
+55 
-66 SYNFKKLYIYCKQ
+66 
-79 QMKIKTT
+79 
-86 EFINHGVVNVGD
+86 NHGVVNVGD

-107 NASAL
+107 NSSAL
-112 VVVITFVYLK
+112 VVLITFVYLK

-127 SIITPRQE
+127 SIVTPRQE

-168 TSIAPLILWVFLWI
+168 TSVAPLILWVFLWI

-217 CVLFI
+217 CILFI
-222 GLTWFELVWRRPGNP
+222 GLTWFELVWRKPGNP
-237 LNIAVVLITLF
+237 LNIAIVLITLF

-280 FNSKPYFRSL
+280 FNSRPYFRSL
-290 LDNIGNLAKLRG
+290 LDNIGNLAKLKG

-367 DLELNHVSN
+367 DLKLNHVSN

-414 IGMNLLNVEEPTIN
+414 IGMNILNVEEPTIN